1 MGKRRGD
8 RNLPRPRS
16 RLIADRE
23 LRRAITAEQRGEHV
37 QTFGVRL
44 PVVEQDQD
52 DLLSLFRMMKDDGA
66 LPDKVNLRPGLW
78 NTLVPRKL
86 LAGQVA
92 RGFVLGYELSRRSP
106 GFLRDLQETAPEDTI
121 PATIRKPIVE
131 GRRIGYGLSGH
142 ELLDLHRDTRL
153 LLADLGI
160 KGAMKD
166 PRSIHMTCL
175 DVERGHKLSRV
186 EKRFTLD
193 ILHVIKDELQHM
205 RGDDVTP
212 SPIIDL
218 APIEIYPANVPRE

>member
-1 MGKRRGD
+1 MGKRRGG

-16 RLIADRE
+16 RLIAGRE
-23 LRRAITAEQRGEHV
+23 LRQAISAEQRGEHV

-44 PVVEQDQD
+44 PAVEQDQD

-92 RGFVLGYELSRRSP
+92 QGIVLGYELRRRSP
-106 GFLRDLQETAPEDTI
+106 GFLRDLQQSAPEETI
-121 PATIRKPIVE
+121 PAIMREPLVE

-142 ELLDLHRDTRL
+142 ELIDLHSYTRL
-153 LLADLGI
+153 LLGDLGI
-160 KGAMKD
+160 KGAMKE
-166 PRSIHMTCL
+166 PRAIHMTCL
-175 DVERGHKLSRV
+175 DVERGQKLSRV
-186 EKRFTLD
+186 EKRFTADVLN
-193 ILHVIKDELQHM
+193 VIKDELQYL
-205 RGDDVTP
+205 RGEEVTP
-212 SPIIDL
+212 NPVVNL